1 MRRSAASRR
10 ERPSEPATSHRRVSW
25 ACSPGVSAVTLRLA
39 TSWRQTA
46 AAAARLCGDGAG
58 VAGAAPLLVV
68 LVVLVVEDVELELEL
83 PVAVLLAVVA
93 LDVVVAPAAGV
104 VAVVVPPAVVAGAG
118 PEPPQ
123 AHTSAPVTSAQTSN
137 VFALRLIRRRNQI

>member
-83 PVAVLLAVVA
+83 PVAVLLAVVV
-93 LDVVVAPAAGV
+93 LEVVVAPAGA